1 MNLTLQEQHG
11 EQSTSQEAQV
21 IKLLL
26 EASRWSR
33 FRAQSSVTESWKIL
47 NMFLYIGK
55 YRDLKLR

>member
-26 EASRWSR
+26 DEVGSGL
-33 FRAQSSVTESWKIL
+33 RAQ
-47 NMFLYIGK
+47 
-55 YRDLKLR
+55 